1 MSRCVSLSPC
11 KANEHGCHTS
21 ATTKNNVDGDRDVV
35 AEGKVIEEIDSKE
48 EDNVREPTSQGYSS
62 DPEEERGIRC
72 GEVCW
77 PGEQSRYQELDKGDE
92 KT

>member
-1 MSRCVSLSPC
+1 MCVCHRRCDYAHSKHCYRENLSRCVSLSPR
-11 KANEHGCHTS
+11 KANEHGGHTS

-62 DPEEERGIRC
+62 SSEEERGI
-72 GEVCW
+72 
-77 PGEQSRYQELDKGDE
+77 
-92 KT
+92 